1 MFQALFPSSF
11 ARFFIHP
18 REKRRRFKGETR
30 LERDSNYDFFP
41 VIYPSFPED
50 FRRRIRSISGSIRN
64 DDEFDGS
71 RIKQDVL
78 VEQPSLERHRR
89 HDIYSPHVQMF

>member
-18 REKRRRFKGETR
+18 REKQRRFKGETR

-41 VIYPSFPED
+41 VMYPSFPED
-50 FRRRIRSISGSIRN
+50 FRRRVRSSRIRN
-64 DDEFDGS
+64 DEFDGS
-71 RIKQDVL
+71 RIVNDVL
-78 VEQPSLERHRR
+78 VEQPSLERHGR
-89 HDIYSPHVQMF
+89 H